1 MQNRSLSGKTAL
13 VTGSTSGIGLG
24 IAHALA
30 AQGAHIVLNGFGD
43 ATVIDQLQKDIAQ
56 QHGVRTIYSGA
67 DMSKAAESENMMRE
81 AATQMGGIDILVNN
95 AGIQHVAN
103 VEDLPVDRWDAVIA
117 INLSSAF
124 HTSR

>member
-1 MQNRSLSGKTAL
+1 MQNRSLSSKTAL

-30 AQGAHIVLNGFGD
+30 AQGANIVMNGFGD
-43 ATVIDQLQKDIAQ
+43 AAAIDQLQKDIAQ
-56 QHGVRTIYSGA
+56 QYGVRTTYSGA
-67 DMSKAAESENMMRE
+67 DMSKAIEIEQMMRE
-81 AATQMGGIDILVNN
+81 AAKEMGGIDIVVNN
-95 AGIQHVAN
+95 AGIQHVAI
-103 VEDLPVDRWDAVIA
+103 VEDFPVDRWDAVIA